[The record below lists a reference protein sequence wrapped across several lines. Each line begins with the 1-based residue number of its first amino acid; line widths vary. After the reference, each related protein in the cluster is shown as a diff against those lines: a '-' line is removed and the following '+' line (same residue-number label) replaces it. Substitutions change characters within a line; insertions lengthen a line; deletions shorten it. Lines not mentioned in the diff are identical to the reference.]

1 MKSRFIPS
9 LITFLLVL
17 YYILTVLSPRDRY
30 ADEQATGRIY
40 PQLCMMLVVV
50 TSMWTILR
58 YKLDN
63 RTLKTFSLFIVMFWV
78 YFFSTCVTPMETL
91 TYILKSTSGYVIAI
105 LFYKFFKEDEAYT
118 LKMSSI
124 IMYAIVVYG
133 LFTYVQTREETVYG
147 TFESPVGF
155 IYSQLIPLVLL
166 LNKNKWS
173 PYIFLVCFV
182 MCLLSG
188 QRTASIIALL
198 YCIPAFK
205 LFRSKVKVVQIIPLI
220 VIVIFLA
227 LPYIE
232 TAVQNL
238 ILRNEHDV
246 SKGYVG
252 SGRDI
257 FYALV
262 FNDYMDS
269 NLLNQIFGHG
279 IYSPVL
285 LIKQTL
291 GQAIF
296 AHNGYLDTVYQFG
309 ILGLFIFILCILKV
323 MKLAWSNLKS
333 QREYSY
339 LLLFMGLTWLAKS
352 SVSHGYLDLNSIPF
366 SIALA
371 YLIYKLSDYQY
382 WTEQ

>member
-9 LITFLLVL
+9 FITFLLIL
-17 YYILTVLSPRDRY
+17 YYLLTILFPRDRY

-40 PQLCMMLVVV
+40 PQLCMILVVI
-50 TSMWTILR
+50 TSIWTIVR
-58 YKLDN
+58 YKHN
-63 RTLKTFSLFIVMFWV
+63 NNTLKTFTFFIVMFWG
-78 YFFSTCVTPMETL
+78 YFFTTCVSPMETIS
-91 TYILKSTSGYVIAI
+91 YILKSTSGYVFAI

-118 LKMSSI
+118 LRISTI

-166 LNKNKWS
+166 LNKNRWS
-173 PYIFLVCFV
+173 PYIFLISFV

-188 QRTASIIALL
+188 QRTATIIALL
-198 YCIPAFK
+198 YCFPAFK
-205 LFRSKVKVVQIIPLI
+205 LFRSQVKIKDIVPLI
-220 VIVIFLA
+220 VIVVFLA

-246 SKGYVG
+246 SKGYIG
-252 SGRDI
+252 SGRDL
-257 FYALV
+257 FYAIV
-262 FNDYMDS
+262 FDDYRNSD
-269 NLLNQIFGHG
+269 LFYQLFGHG

-296 AHNGYLDTVYQFG
+296 AHNGYLDTIYQFG
-309 ILGLFIFILCILKV
+309 ILGLFIFIFCIFRV
-323 MKLAWSNLKS
+323 MRLAWTNIKI
-333 QREYSY
+333 QKEYSY
-339 LLLFMGLTWLAKS
+339 LLLFMGMTWLAKS

-366 SIALA
+366 SVALA
-371 YLIYKLSDYQY
+371 YLIYKLSNYKY
-382 WTEQ
+382 SSE